1 MDSLDSAHQSPEFYL
16 RRSSLQRI
24 KNEKPFFEQLMGM
37 TNQCMRNNP
46 QLEGNVEGAIA
57 CEHIHPETRRELDNP
72 SLKNQMDY
80 NFHTHPNGEID
91 YPSDTDI
98 ETTIKMK
105 KDWILIG
112 VARKNKVV
120 AYHKSD
126 GFTEK
131 VAEF

>member
-16 RRSSLQRI
+16 RRSSLKRI

-91 YPSDTDI
+91 YPSDTDKD
-98 ETTIKMK
+98 TTIKMK
-105 KDWILIG
+105 KDWLLIG

-120 AYHKSD
+120 AYHRSD

>member
-1 MDSLDSAHQSPEFYL
+1 MDSLDAAHNSPEFYL
-16 RRSSLQRI
+16 RRKSLSRI
-24 KNEKPFFEQLMGM
+24 KNNKPFFEQLMGL

-72 SLKNQMDY
+72 SMKNDMDY

-91 YPSDTDI
+91 YPSPQDR
-98 ETTIKMK
+98 ETTMKMN
-105 KDWILIG
+105 KDWLVIG

-120 AYHKSD
+120 VYHKSD
-126 GFTEK
+126 GFKKK
-131 VAEF
+131 VSEF